1 MASILIVAGILLFII
16 VLAGSSSQSAKT
28 TNTNVKKNTQ
38 LARRIISYEHIVH
51 DNDTGTYFICE
62 VKGTSYRSSEAI
74 ERARIL
80 DIDEPLHLEREPSN
94 PKDMYAIKVQTMD
107 GYDIGYLP
115 KQFSECLSRNMDAY
129 VDCFV
134 DKVNDAMS
142 APYVYIRVFF
152 NRITSVHYMELVK
165 DPKRQQYYESK
176 YKEFNDRYYSSKEDY
191 LQKWNTYL
199 TENSDDFFIKYK
211 YIDALINAG
220 QWIEAAEFVKK
231 IYNDYA
237 VYDWDSFNDKAM
249 YIYGM
254 AEQTK
259 RTAVHDELILKH
271 AEGKRLF
278 ERKEYDKALELFKEC
293 LPLKQQLVPRNIC
306 KCYEKL
312 GMQEE
317 LYDFVVEI
325 LKEDWITVN
334 NRVLLE
340 KYIQ

>member
-16 VLAGSSSQSAKT
+16 VLAGSSSQSAKP

-38 LARRIISYEHIVH
+38 LARRRISYEHIVH
-51 DNDTGTYFICE
+51 DNDTGTYFTCE
-62 VKGTSYRSSEAI
+62 VKGTSYRSIEAI
-74 ERARIL
+74 ERARML
-80 DIDEPLHLEREPSN
+80 DVDEPLRLEREPSN
-94 PKDMYAIKVQTMD
+94 PKDIYAIKVVTMD
-107 GYDIGYLP
+107 GYDIGYIP
-115 KQFSECLSRNMDAY
+115 KDYSAILSRNIDAF

-134 DKVNDAMS
+134 DKVVDSAS
-142 APYVYIRVFF
+142 APYIYIRVFF
-152 NRITSVHYMELVK
+152 NRITAVHYMAMVK
-165 DPKRQQYYESK
+165 DPRKQQYYENK
-176 YKEFNDRYYSSKEDY
+176 YEGFRNSYYSSKEDY

-199 TENSDDFFIKYK
+199 EENPGDFFIKYR
-211 YIDALINAG
+211 YIDTLENVG
-220 QWIEAAEFVKK
+220 EWIKAAEYIKMICQEYEIFG
-231 IYNDYA
+231 
-237 VYDWDSFNDKAM
+237 WESFENKA
-249 YIYGM
+249 IFIHDM
-254 AEQTK
+254 AEQMK
-259 RTAVHDELILKH
+259 RTHLHDELILKQ

-317 LYDFVVEI
+317 LYDFVIEI
-325 LKEDWITVN
+325 LKEEWITVN